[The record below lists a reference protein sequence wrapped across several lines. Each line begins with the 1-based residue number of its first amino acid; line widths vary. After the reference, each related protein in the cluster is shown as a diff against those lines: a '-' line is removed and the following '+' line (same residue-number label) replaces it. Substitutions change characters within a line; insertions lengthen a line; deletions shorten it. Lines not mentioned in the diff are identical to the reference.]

1 MQFWNYTT
9 TREAC
14 KRSGAVEDP
23 EEFYRV
29 ASADAVKMGSGQFLG
44 QLCNERDWE
53 KARRPYCCGRP
64 DSRRS
69 HPARE

>member
-1 MQFWNYTT
+1 MNFHTYTT

-14 KRSGAVEDP
+14 KRSGAIEDP

-44 QLCNERDWE
+44 QLHNERDWE
-53 KARRPYCCGRP
+53 RQDDLTTMSGRP
-64 DSRRS
+64 SSRC
-69 HPARE
+69 